1 MAFPQFPPL
10 TLVLAATAALH
21 GALLVTAQTT
31 HTVKVGLQ
39 GSFFDP
45 ATISAGLNDTITFIF
60 AGFFHTVTQSS
71 FANPCSPLPGGFS
84 SGPAGTQNN
93 DTQHPMTWDLH
104 ITNVSEPI
112 WFFCEM
118 TQPTSHCAV
127 SGMVGRYISVIN
139 PPSIAA
145 YTSFRA
151 AAQQVTGTPQ
161 PNFQIALTGIGA
173 FATQTPAIPST
184 PVSIPPST
192 PTPSDSSTSSS
203 TTSSST
209 TSPSDTSTAAAAH
222 SSSSSHL
229 GAIVGGAVGGAAVL
243 ILGLILILWLLRVQ
257 KSRRTGPPGAPD
269 SPTSDDANF
278 FRYNP
283 APVRRRPSEAFAE
296 AKQLEAARSLSATRQ
311 ATPTPAP
318 ASAPS
323 MSMSMSMS
331 PNRRGEVVQQPQFPP
346 GVPRTLM
353 VEPHMLDRQTSFGST
368 AMSFTG
374 NSSAGAASVDHHQ
387 QMQQTA
393 NLNIHALASEVAG
406 ILRQPANTAPVA
418 AHPTQEGTPRSIRK
432 LASDSSRFGAES
444 IHRTESPL
452 SPPAYRTTVVSQQ
465 TLPDTRPHT

>member
-104 ITNVSEPI
+104 ITNVSEP
-112 WFFCEM
+112 
-118 TQPTSHCAV
+118 
-127 SGMVGRYISVIN
+127 
-139 PPSIAA
+139 
-145 YTSFRA
+145 
-151 AAQQVTGTPQ
+151 
-161 PNFQIALTGIGA
+161 LTGIGA

-192 PTPSDSSTSSS
+192 PTPSDSSTTSS

-257 KSRRTGPPGAPD
+257 KSRRTRTPGAPD

-374 NSSAGAASVDHHQ
+374 NSSAGAASVDQHPHPHQ

-418 AHPTQEGTPRSIRK
+418 AHPNQEGTPRSIRK